1 MDLKSLFQVNA
12 VVALLYGIGLLV
24 VPVSFLAMYG
34 IAVNPGNAV
43 VGQLFGASLI
53 TIGLISWFA
62 REAEAGVARHA
73 IVQSLCW
80 GNVIGGATCAFG
92 TVTGAVGPMGWSSV
106 GVYFLLGGAYAYFLY
121 MKAEAPQ
128 PAK

>member
-24 VPVSFLAMYG
+24 VPVSFLSMYG
-34 IAVNPGNAV
+34 ITVTPGNAV
-43 VGQLFGASLI
+43 VGQLFGVALI
-53 TIGLISWFA
+53 SIGLITWFA
-62 REAEAGVARHA
+62 RESEPSVARHA
-73 IVQSLCW
+73 IVQALCW
-80 GNVIGGATCAFG
+80 GDLLGAAVCAFG

-106 GVYFLLGGAYAYFLY
+106 GVYVLLGGAYAYFLY
-121 MKAEAPQ
+121 VKVEAPQ